1 MKNKNKI
8 KLVVPMDRPI
18 AVFTLDTDLESD
30 QVLSLFENHGWDYFI
45 NMYEYTVYN
54 SSLIPNT
61 EHAYIQEISLNPS
74 GESNG

>member
-18 AVFTLDTDLESD
+18 AVFTLDTDLEAD
-30 QVLSLFENHGWDYFI
+30 QVLDTFQHCGWDYFI

-61 EHAYIQEISLNPS
+61 EDAYIQEISLKPS